1 MTVILVGLKRKEEN
15 MADYQKMYAV
25 LCAAVD
31 AVIDPLQEIPEA
43 AGYAL
48 QLRLALEKAEELY
61 IQDAPDEN

>member
-1 MTVILVGLKRKEEN
+1 

-61 IQDAPDEN
+61 IQSTPDEN